1 MPRRSSGLSP
11 YPKQLNREIHGLR
24 GFSAL
29 AVFVFHIYGIATE
42 WGFWPAQLDWSIF
55 FFRMGRHGVEIFFVI
70 SGYLITASL
79 LRHRSVRQ
87 FLLDRCIRIY
97 PVFLIIQILIFSVGP
112 LIGFRWLAGID
123 AGSWLYFFLANALFL
138 PGIVDVP
145 LAQPSAWSLTY
156 EAAFY
161 LLSANALLVAARLS
175 RGVARALGAMLLLAV
190 VLFAPL
196 SVFFLVG
203 IIVYAAHERWAL
215 PLPAFLRGG
224 SILALAATLA
234 FLALAE
240 DNPLWIYAALV
251 PALLFFA
258 SIATGEGVLSRML
271 RSRFL
276 QYLGTISY
284 SFYLWFGV
292 VTYPLKIVL
301 AKLHGRVDDL
311 VLVLLFAI
319 GGFALSVLVAHLSYM
334 VLEQRV
340 GHFLRML
347 TRNRRGIARAAA

>member
-1 MPRRSSGLSP
+1 MGRLSSDFSP

-42 WGFWPAQLDWSIF
+42 WGFWPAQLDWSTF

-87 FLLDRCIRIY
+87 FLLDRCIRVY
-97 PVFLIIQILIFSVGP
+97 PVFLTIQILIFSVGP
-112 LIGFRWLAGID
+112 LIGFRWLAGVD

-161 LLSANALLVAARLS
+161 LVSAAAFVVAARLG
-175 RGVARALGAMLLLAV
+175 RGVAIAIGAVLLLASV
-190 VLFAPL
+190 VIAPL
-196 SVFFLVG
+196 SLFFLVG
-203 IIVYAAHERWAL
+203 IIVYATHERRA
-215 PLPAFLRGG
+215 LPAFLRRG

-234 FLALAE
+234 LLALAE
-240 DNPLWIYAALV
+240 DNPLWIYAALP
-251 PALLFFA
+251 PALLLFA
-258 SIATGEGVLSRML
+258 SIVTGEGGLSRVL

-301 AKLHGRVDDL
+301 AKLHGRVDDV

-319 GGFALSVLVAHLSYM
+319 GGLVLSVLVAHLSYI

-347 TRNRRGIARAAA
+347 TRNRRGILRAAA